1 MVCVLAMLGAVF
13 KNKIKVTDGVPIIKK
28 RKLSIVLTMIPL
40 LLISVFR
47 YGVGSDYFEYERLFN
62 EINATD
68 TNRYEFLFS
77 LLNRFIY
84 KLGMPFHGFI
94 VIAALIFVILVILA
108 IHRDS
113 PYIALSIFLLFSMSF
128 FFQSLNIVRQM
139 VGCAICLYSIKYI
152 EEKKIIKYV
161 TCMVL
166 AFGFHST
173 SIIFIPVYF
182 LFKIKLDLK
191 KAIPILGF
199 IFLIQGRITDIVNN
213 YAMGNINYAGYI
225 DNLSGTA
232 SSSGYISLTI
242 NIMIYV
248 FAYLVL
254 EQNVIRERGYLNIQL
269 AAVALSMMNGKIPL
283 LNRLRFFYT
292 LPGIILIPIAINKI
306 KSRLTRIIAMVA
318 ISVLFFAYCL
328 YIEGYMNQSASY
340 PYYTILNYMKG
351 TK

>member
-113 PYIALSIFLLFSMSF
+113 PYIALSIFLLFFNVLF
-128 FFQSLNIVRQM
+128 FS
-139 VGCAICLYSIKYI
+139 
-152 EEKKIIKYV
+152 IIKY
-161 TCMVL
+161 CKANGWMRNML
-166 AFGFHST
+166 IFH
-173 SIIFIPVYF
+173 
-182 LFKIKLDLK
+182 
-191 KAIPILGF
+191 
-199 IFLIQGRITDIVNN
+199 Q
-213 YAMGNINYAGYI
+213 
-225 DNLSGTA
+225 
-232 SSSGYISLTI
+232 
-242 NIMIYV
+242 IY
-248 FAYLVL
+248 
-254 EQNVIRERGYLNIQL
+254 
-269 AAVALSMMNGKIPL
+269 
-283 LNRLRFFYT
+283 
-292 LPGIILIPIAINKI
+292 
-306 KSRLTRIIAMVA
+306 
-318 ISVLFFAYCL
+318 
-328 YIEGYMNQSASY
+328 
-340 PYYTILNYMKG
+340 
-351 TK
+351 